1 MQAGRESLLMLIKT
15 VFMFLFG
22 MTAGVL
28 IAAGMVAF
36 ITAIGVLTR
45 LAIRTN
51 TAKRLMLY
59 EDIVVVGCTI
69 GNIINLFKMRL
80 PFGVIGLIIFGF
92 FSGSFIGCLAVA
104 LEEVIQIFPIMTH
117 RLKLKMGIPIIVL
130 CLALGKGVGSF
141 FQLFLNF
148 GK

>member
-1 MQAGRESLLMLIKT
+1 MLIKIIG
-15 VFMFLFG
+15 MFLFG
-22 MTAGVL
+22 FIAGVL

-51 TAKRLMLY
+51 TANRIMLY
-59 EDIVVVGCTI
+59 EDIVVVGCTV
-69 GNIINLFKMRL
+69 GNIINLFSLKL
-80 PFGVIGLIIFGF
+80 PFGLIGLIIFGF

-117 RLKLKMGIPIIVL
+117 RLKLKMGVPIIVL
-130 CLALGKGVGSF
+130 CLALGKGLGSF

>member
-1 MQAGRESLLMLIKT
+1 MQAGRASQLMLIKAI
-15 VFMFLFG
+15 FMFLFG
-22 MTAGVL
+22 VTAGVL

-51 TAKRLMLY
+51 TAKRIMLY
-59 EDIVVVGCTI
+59 EDIVVVGCTA
-69 GNIINLFKMRL
+69 GNIINLFDIRL

-104 LEEVIQIFPIMTH
+104 LEEVIQIFPILTH
-117 RLKLKMGIPIIVL
+117 RLKLKTGIPIIVL
-130 CLALGKGVGSF
+130 CLALGKGVGAF

>member
-1 MQAGRESLLMLIKT
+1 MLIKQL
-15 VFMFLFG
+15 FMLFLG
-22 MTAGVL
+22 LTSGVL

-51 TAKRLMLY
+51 TAKRIMLY

-69 GNIINLFKMRL
+69 GNIINLFEIRL
-80 PFGVIGLIIFGF
+80 PFGTVGLIIFGV

-130 CLALGKGVGSF
+130 CLALGKGVGAF
-141 FQLFLNF
+141 IQLFLNF
-148 GK
+148 